1 MVTFAHWRIIFWVQV
16 AMAGLGLVLS
26 LLFVP
31 EIEKR
36 EGEGEG
42 KGKRRPSSVREILAM
57 FNPVRIFRQW
67 LYPNVLLC
75 VCPACLPARQAT
87 RRKDEETD
95 RNRI

>member
-1 MVTFAHWRIIFWVQV
+1 LVVTFSHWRIIFWVQV

-36 EGEGEG
+36 EAEG
-42 KGKRRPSSVREILAM
+42 KGETRPSSAREVLSM
-57 FNPVRIFRQW
+57 FNPVRILRQW

-75 VCPACLPARQAT
+75 VCNPVSR
-87 RRKDEETD
+87 
-95 RNRI
+95 